1 MLRRGKHLIAKIP
14 KQVRVDIIIMESNMS
29 IKKKLFILILTAT
42 VSSSFFAQIKQ
53 QADTKIEAISSINW
67 ITKEFVTNISLDTIK
82 ADIQMPSGKKVASTY
97 IKSKMLPLIQPPL
110 LSLFENSEND
120 LSESV
125 INEDLTLDQVYSFIM
140 GGHKTPDIFSKDL
153 KYLNTTN
160 TTNINDIGKLLV
172 RHNYAY
178 NPQKPIESVPSR
190 VFTGIIIDARGA
202 FPVHGEYVKSE
213 VYACFFPQIWD
224 DQMNSIY
231 EKNIVNPK
239 TVTERGLVSY
249 HYSDEISNYED
260 RVGSDPLYIKATQV
274 YGRNRTDPIIKRKDA
289 LKILTVPENIKLLQE
304 GKVVILLDKDNLI
317 YDISVPE
324 KTPSYY
330 VKYNTVKQYI
340 YQNKIPGVTVA
351 DTSLG
356 FMFDVNL
363 RFYPDSPEL
372 LPDEKGRIELIAT
385 KLKEILEDEG
395 YSILIEG
402 HTADVGKPVG
412 QLNLSIE
419 RTRTVMS
426 ALIAEGIDEKI
437 FTYKGFGGTMPVAD
451 NATEAGRAQNRR
463 VRIIARPR
471 ATYIQRDWN

>member
-1 MLRRGKHLIAKIP
+1 
-14 KQVRVDIIIMESNMS
+14 MS
-29 IKKKLFILILTAT
+29 IKKKLCSLVLSATLISAL
-42 VSSSFFAQIKQ
+42 FAQTTQ
-53 QADTKIEAISSINW
+53 QYDTKIEAVSSINW
-67 ITKEFVTNISLDTIK
+67 ITKEFVTNISLDTKK
-82 ADIQMPSGKKVASTY
+82 ADIQMPSGKKVASAY

-120 LSESV
+120 LSEAV
-125 INEDLTLDQVYSFIM
+125 INDDLSLDQVYAFIM
-140 GGHKTPDIFSKDL
+140 SGHKTPDVFSKDL
-153 KYLNTTN
+153 NYLKTTN
-160 TTNINDIGKLLV
+160 TANVIDIGKLLV

-178 NPQKPIESVPSR
+178 NPQKPIDSVPSR
-190 VFTGIIIDARGA
+190 AFTGIIIDARGA

-224 DQMNSIY
+224 DQMNSIL
-231 EKNIVNPK
+231 EKNIVDP
-239 TVTERGLVSY
+239 TVVTGRGLVGY
-249 HYSDEISNYED
+249 HYSDDTSLYED
-260 RVGSDPLYIKATQV
+260 RVGSDPLYIKASQV
-274 YGRNRTDPIIKRKDA
+274 YGRNRTDPIIKRRDA
-289 LKILTVPENIKLLQE
+289 LKILTIPENIKLLQE

-330 VKYNTVKQYI
+330 VKYDTVKQYF
-340 YQNKIPGVTVA
+340 YENKIPGVTVS
-351 DTSLG
+351 DTATGL
-356 FMFDVNL
+356 MFDVNL

-372 LPDEKGRIELIAT
+372 LPDEKGRIELIAE
-385 KLKEILEDEG
+385 KLKEILKDEG

-426 ALIAEGIDEKI
+426 ALISEGIDEKI
-437 FTYKGFGGTMPVAD
+437 FTYKGFGGTMPIAD
-451 NATEAGRAQNRR
+451 NDTEAGRAQNRR

>member
-1 MLRRGKHLIAKIP
+1 
-14 KQVRVDIIIMESNMS
+14 MS
-29 IKKKLFILILTAT
+29 IKKKLCSLVLSATLISAL
-42 VSSSFFAQIKQ
+42 FAQTTQ
-53 QADTKIEAISSINW
+53 QYDTKIEAVSSINW
-67 ITKEFVTNISLDTIK
+67 ITKEFVTNISLDAKK
-82 ADIQMPSGKKVASTY
+82 ADIQMPSGKKVASAY

-120 LSESV
+120 LSEAV
-125 INEDLTLDQVYSFIM
+125 INDDLSLDQVYAFIM
-140 GGHKTPDIFSKDL
+140 SGHKTPDVFSKDL
-153 KYLNTTN
+153 NYLKTTN
-160 TTNINDIGKLLV
+160 TANVIDIGKLLV

-178 NPQKPIESVPSR
+178 NPQKPIDSVPSR
-190 VFTGIIIDARGA
+190 AFTGIIIDARGA

-224 DQMNSIY
+224 DQMNSIL
-231 EKNIVNPK
+231 EKNIVDP
-239 TVTERGLVSY
+239 TVVTGRGLVGY
-249 HYSDEISNYED
+249 HYSDDTSLYED
-260 RVGSDPLYIKATQV
+260 RVGSDPLYIKASQV
-274 YGRNRTDPIIKRKDA
+274 YGRNRTDPIIKRRDA
-289 LKILTVPENIKLLQE
+289 LKILTIPENIKLLQE

-330 VKYNTVKQYI
+330 VKYDTVKQYF
-340 YQNKIPGVTVA
+340 YENKIPGVTVS
-351 DTSLG
+351 DTATGL
-356 FMFDVNL
+356 MFDVNL
-363 RFYPDSPEL
+363 RFYPGSPEL
-372 LPDEKGRIELIAT
+372 LTKEKGRIELIAE
-385 KLKEILEDEG
+385 KLKEILKDEG

-426 ALIAEGIDEKI
+426 ALISEGIDEKI
-437 FTYKGFGGTMPVAD
+437 FTYKGFGGTMPIAD
-451 NATEAGRAQNRR
+451 NDTEAGRAQNRR

>member
-1 MLRRGKHLIAKIP
+1 
-14 KQVRVDIIIMESNMS
+14 MS
-29 IKKKLFILILTAT
+29 LKKKLFILIILC
-42 VSSSFFAQIKQ
+42 SIIPLFAQTAQ
-53 QADTKIEAISSINW
+53 NYDTKIEAISSINW
-67 ITKEFVTNISLDTIK
+67 ITKEFVTNISLDANK
-82 ADIQMPSGKKVASTY
+82 ANIQMPSGKKVASTY

-120 LSESV
+120 LSEAV
-125 INEDLTLDQVYSFIM
+125 INEDLTLDQVYTFIM
-140 GGHKTPDIFSKDL
+140 GGHKTPDVFSKDL

-160 TTNINDIGKLLV
+160 TTNVNDIGKLLV
-172 RHNYAY
+172 RHNYPF
-178 NPQKPIESVPSR
+178 NPQKPIDSVPSR
-190 VFTGIIIDARGA
+190 AFSGIILDARGA

-231 EKNIVNPK
+231 EKNIVDPK
-239 TVTERGLVSY
+239 IVTEKGLVGY
-249 HYSDEISNYED
+249 HYSDDISLYED
-260 RVGSDPLYIKATQV
+260 RVGSDPLYIKASQV
-274 YGRNRTDPIIKRKDA
+274 YGRNRTDPIIKRRDA
-289 LKILTVPENIKLLQE
+289 LKLLTVPENIKLLQE

-324 KTPSYY
+324 KAPSYY
-330 VKYNTVKQYI
+330 VKYQALKQYF
-340 YQNKIPGVTVA
+340 YENKIPGVTFS
-351 DTSLG
+351 DSSIG

-372 LPDEKGRIELIAT
+372 LPEEKGRIQAIAD

-402 HTADVGKPVG
+402 HTADVHKPVG

-419 RTRTVMS
+419 RAETVRS
-426 ALIAEGIDEKI
+426 ALIKEGLDEKI
-437 FTYKGFGGTMPVAD
+437 ITYKGFGGTMPVAD
-451 NATEAGRAQNRR
+451 NSTETGRAQNRR

>member
-1 MLRRGKHLIAKIP
+1 
-14 KQVRVDIIIMESNMS
+14 MS
-29 IKKKLFILILTAT
+29 KTLPVLAGVLLLTIT
-42 VSSSFFAQIKQ
+42 PFFAQANQ
-53 QADTKIEAISSINW
+53 NDDTKIEATSSVNW
-67 ITKEFVTNISLDTIK
+67 ITKEFVTNISLDTKK

-120 LSESV
+120 LSEAV
-125 INEDLTLDQVYSFIM
+125 INEDLSLDQVYNFIM
-140 GGHKTPDIFSKDL
+140 GGHKTPDVFSKDL

-160 TTNINDIGKLLV
+160 TTNINDLGKLLV

-178 NPQKPIESVPSR
+178 NPQKPIDTVPSR
-190 VFTGIIIDARGA
+190 AFTGIIIDARGA

-224 DQMNSIY
+224 DQMNRIY
-231 EKNIVNPK
+231 EKNIVSPS
-239 TVTERGLVSY
+239 TVTEKGLVAY
-249 HYSDEISNYED
+249 HYSSDVSNYED
-260 RVGSDPLYIKATQV
+260 RVGSDPLYIKASEV
-274 YGRNRTDPIIKRKDA
+274 YGRNRTDPIIKRRDA

-317 YDISVPE
+317 YNISVPE
-324 KTPSYY
+324 KTPAYY
-330 VKYNTVKQYI
+330 VKYEAVKQYF
-340 YQNKIPGVTVA
+340 YENKIPGVTIS
-351 DTSLG
+351 DTSIG

-372 LPDEKGRIELIAT
+372 LPDEKGRIELIAER
-385 KLKEILEDEG
+385 LKEILEDEG
-395 YSILIEG
+395 YTILIEG

-419 RTRTVMS
+419 RTRTVMT
-426 ALIAEGIDEKI
+426 ALINEGLDEKI

-451 NATEAGRAQNRR
+451 NSTEEGRAQNRR

>member
-1 MLRRGKHLIAKIP
+1 
-14 KQVRVDIIIMESNMS
+14 MS
-29 IKKKLFILILTAT
+29 IKKKLCSLVLSATLISAL
-42 VSSSFFAQIKQ
+42 FAQTTQ
-53 QADTKIEAISSINW
+53 QYDTKIEAVSSINW
-67 ITKEFVTNISLDTIK
+67 ITKEFVTNISLDAKK
-82 ADIQMPSGKKVASTY
+82 ADIQMPSGKKVASAY

-120 LSESV
+120 LSEAV
-125 INEDLTLDQVYSFIM
+125 INDDLSLDQVYAFIM
-140 GGHKTPDIFSKDL
+140 SGHKTPDVFSKDL
-153 KYLNTTN
+153 NYLKTTN
-160 TTNINDIGKLLV
+160 TANVIDIGKLLV

-178 NPQKPIESVPSR
+178 NPQKPIDSVPSR
-190 VFTGIIIDARGA
+190 AFTGIIIDARGA

-224 DQMNSIY
+224 DQMNSIL
-231 EKNIVNPK
+231 EKNIVDP
-239 TVTERGLVSY
+239 TVVTGRGLVGY
-249 HYSDEISNYED
+249 HYSDDTSLYED
-260 RVGSDPLYIKATQV
+260 RVGSDPLYIKASQV
-274 YGRNRTDPIIKRKDA
+274 YGRNRTDPIIKRRDA
-289 LKILTVPENIKLLQE
+289 LKILTIPENIKLLQE

-324 KTPSYY
+324 KTPAYY
-330 VKYNTVKQYI
+330 VKYNAVKQYF
-340 YQNKIPGVTVA
+340 YENKIPGVTVS
-351 DTSLG
+351 DTATGL
-356 FMFDVNL
+356 MFDVNL

-372 LPDEKGRIELIAT
+372 LPDEKGRIELIAE
-385 KLKEILEDEG
+385 KLKEILKDEG

-426 ALIAEGIDEKI
+426 ALISEGIDEKI
-437 FTYKGFGGTMPVAD
+437 FTYKGFGGTMPIAD
-451 NATEAGRAQNRR
+451 NDTEAGRAQNRR

>member
-1 MLRRGKHLIAKIP
+1 
-14 KQVRVDIIIMESNMS
+14 MS
-29 IKKKLFILILTAT
+29 KTLPVLAGALLLTF
-42 VSSSFFAQIKQ
+42 SPLFAQATRQ
-53 QADTKIEAISSINW
+53 DDTKIEAISSINW

-82 ADIQMPSGKKVASTY
+82 ADIQMPSGKRVASTY

-120 LSESV
+120 LSEAV
-125 INEDLTLDQVYSFIM
+125 INEDLSLDQVYNFIM
-140 GGHKTPDIFSKDL
+140 SGHKTPDVFSKDL

-172 RHNYAY
+172 RHNYPY
-178 NPQKPIESVPSR
+178 NPQKPIEEVPSR
-190 VFTGIIIDARGA
+190 AFSGIIIDARGA

-231 EKNIVNPK
+231 EKNIVSPA
-239 TVTERGLVSY
+239 TVTSKGLVSY
-249 HYSDEISNYED
+249 HYSDDISNYED
-260 RVGSDPLYIKATQV
+260 RVGSDPLYIKASQV
-274 YGRNRTDPIIKRKDA
+274 YGRNRTDPIIRHRDA

-304 GKVVILLDKDNLI
+304 GRVVILLDKDNLI
-317 YDISVPE
+317 YNISVPE

-330 VKYNTVKQYI
+330 VKFDAVKQYF
-340 YQNKIPGVTVA
+340 YVNKIPGVTVS
-351 DTSLG
+351 DSSIGL
-356 FMFDVNL
+356 MFDVNL

-372 LPDEKGRIELIAT
+372 LPEEKGRIEMIAE
-385 KLKEILEDEG
+385 KLKEILEDDG

-419 RTRTVMS
+419 RAETVRTS
-426 ALIAEGIDEKI
+426 LIREGLDEKI
-437 FTYKGFGGTMPVAD
+437 ITYKGFGGIMPVAD
-451 NATEAGRAQNRR
+451 NATEQGRAQNRR

>member
-1 MLRRGKHLIAKIP
+1 
-14 KQVRVDIIIMESNMS
+14 MS
-29 IKKKLFILILTAT
+29 IKKTFCSLILTAT
-42 VSSSFFAQIKQ
+42 VFSAVFAQTTQ
-53 QADTKIEAISSINW
+53 NYDTKIEAISSINW
-67 ITKEFVTNISLDTIK
+67 ITKEFVTNIALDANK
-82 ADIQMPSGKKVASTY
+82 ANIQMPSGKKVASTY

-120 LSESV
+120 LSEAV
-125 INEDLTLDQVYSFIM
+125 INDSLSLDQVYHFIM
-140 GGHKTPDIFSKDL
+140 GGHKTPDVFSKDL

-172 RHNYAY
+172 RHNYPY
-178 NPQKPIESVPSR
+178 NPQKPIEYVPSR
-190 VFTGIIIDARGA
+190 AFSGIIIDARGA

-224 DQMNSIY
+224 DQMTSIY
-231 EKNIVNPK
+231 EKNIVTPSI
-239 TVTERGLVSY
+239 VTSKGLVGY
-249 HYSDEISNYED
+249 HYSDDTSLYED
-260 RVGSDPLYIKATQV
+260 RVGADPLYIKATQV
-274 YGRNRTDPIIKRKDA
+274 YGRNRTDPIIKHRDA

-304 GKVVILLDKDNLI
+304 GKVVILLDKENLI

-324 KTPSYY
+324 KTPAYY
-330 VKYNTVKQYI
+330 IKYNAVKQYF
-340 YQNKIPGVTVA
+340 YENKIPGVTVS
-351 DTSLG
+351 DSSIG

-372 LPDEKGRIELIAT
+372 LPAESSRIELIAER
-385 KLKEILEDEG
+385 LKEILEDEG
-395 YSILIEG
+395 YTILIEG

-419 RTRTVMS
+419 RTRTVMN
-426 ALIAEGIDEKI
+426 ALINDGIDEKI
-437 FTYKGFGGTMPVAD
+437 FTYKGFGGTMPIAD

>member
-1 MLRRGKHLIAKIP
+1 
-14 KQVRVDIIIMESNMS
+14 MS
-29 IKKKLFILILTAT
+29 IKKTFCSLILTAT
-42 VSSSFFAQIKQ
+42 VFSAVFAQTTQ
-53 QADTKIEAISSINW
+53 NYDTKIEAISSINW
-67 ITKEFVTNISLDTIK
+67 ITKEFVTNIALDANK
-82 ADIQMPSGKKVASTY
+82 SNIQLPSGKKVASTY

-120 LSESV
+120 LSEAV
-125 INEDLTLDQVYSFIM
+125 INDSLSLDQVYHFIM
-140 GGHKTPDIFSKDL
+140 GGHKTPDVFSKDL
-153 KYLNTTN
+153 KYLN

-190 VFTGIIIDARGA
+190 AFSGIIIDARGA

-224 DQMNSIY
+224 DQMNSIF
-231 EKNIVNPK
+231 EKNIVSPSI
-239 TVTERGLVSY
+239 VTSKGVVGY
-249 HYSDEISNYED
+249 HYSDDVADYED
-260 RVGSDPLYIKATQV
+260 RVGSDPLYIKASQV
-274 YGRNRTDPIIKRKDA
+274 YGRNRTDPVIKHRDA

-324 KTPSYY
+324 KTPAYY
-330 VKYNTVKQYI
+330 VKYDAVKQYF
-340 YQNKIPGVTVA
+340 YENKIPGVTIA
-351 DTSLG
+351 DTSIG

-372 LPDEKGRIELIAT
+372 LPDEKGRIELIAE

-419 RTRTVMS
+419 RTRTVMT
-426 ALIAEGIDEKI
+426 ALIDEGIDEKI
-437 FTYKGFGGTMPVAD
+437 FTYKGYGGTMPIAD
-451 NATEAGRAQNRR
+451 NDTEAGRAQNRR
-463 VRIIARPR
+463 IRIIARPR

>member
-1 MLRRGKHLIAKIP
+1 
-14 KQVRVDIIIMESNMS
+14 MS
-29 IKKKLFILILTAT
+29 IKKKLIFLLFLSTLFSYI
-42 VSSSFFAQIKQ
+42 FAQTTQ
-53 QADTKIEAISSINW
+53 NYDTKIEAISSVNW
-67 ITKEFVTNISLDTIK
+67 ITKEFVTNISLDTKK
-82 ADIQMPSGKKVASTY
+82 ANIQMPSGKKVASTY

-120 LSESV
+120 LSEAV
-125 INEDLTLDQVYSFIM
+125 INEDLSLEQVYKFIM
-140 GGHKTPDIFSKDL
+140 AGHKTPDVFSKDL

-190 VFTGIIIDARGA
+190 AFTGIIIDARGA
-202 FPVHGEYVKSE
+202 YPVHGEYVKSE
-213 VYACFFPQIWD
+213 VYPCFFPEIWD

-231 EKNIVNPK
+231 EKNIVNPA
-239 TVTERGLVSY
+239 TVTSKGLVGY
-249 HYSDEISNYED
+249 HYSDDAADY
-260 RVGSDPLYIKATQV
+260 VGSDPLYIKASQV
-274 YGRNRTDPIIKRKDA
+274 YGRNRTDPVIKHRDA
-289 LKILTVPENIKLLQE
+289 LKILTVSENIKLLQE

-330 VKYNTVKQYI
+330 VKYDTVKQYF
-340 YQNKIPGVTVA
+340 YENKIPGVTFS
-351 DTSLG
+351 DSSIG

-372 LPDEKGRIELIAT
+372 LPDEKGRIELIAE

-419 RTRTVMS
+419 RTRTVMT
-426 ALIAEGIDEKI
+426 ALINEGLDEKI

-451 NATEAGRAQNRR
+451 NSTEEGRAQNRR

>member
-1 MLRRGKHLIAKIP
+1 
-14 KQVRVDIIIMESNMS
+14 MS
-29 IKKKLFILILTAT
+29 IKKLSIVLLF
-42 VSSSFFAQIKQ
+42 SSIFTFLFAETTQ
-53 QADTKIEAISSINW
+53 QYDTKIEAVSSINW
-67 ITKEFVTNISLDTIK
+67 ITKEFVTNISLDTNK
-82 ADIQMPSGKKVASTY
+82 TNIQMPSGKKVASTY

-120 LSESV
+120 LSEAV
-125 INEDLTLDQVYSFIM
+125 INEALSLDQVYSFIM

-153 KYLNTTN
+153 NYLNTTN
-160 TTNINDIGKLLV
+160 TANVNDIGKLLV

-190 VFTGIIIDARGA
+190 AFSGIIIDARGA

-224 DQMNSIY
+224 DQMNSIL
-231 EKNIVNPK
+231 EKNIVDPAI
-239 TVTERGLVSY
+239 VTSKGLVGY
-249 HYSDEISNYED
+249 HYSDDYSEYED
-260 RVGSDPLYIKATQV
+260 RVGNDPLYIKASQV
-274 YGRNRTDPIIKRKDA
+274 YGRNRTDPVIKRRDA

-317 YDISVPE
+317 YNISVPE
-324 KTPSYY
+324 KTPAYY
-330 VKYNTVKQYI
+330 VKYDAIKQYF
-340 YQNKIPGVTVA
+340 YENKIPGVTVS
-351 DTSLG
+351 DTSIG

-372 LPDEKGRIELIAT
+372 LPTEKERIELISER
-385 KLKEILEDEG
+385 LKEILEDEG

-419 RTRTVMS
+419 RTRTVMT
-426 ALIAEGIDEKI
+426 ALINEGLDEKL
-437 FTYKGFGGTMPVAD
+437 FTYKGYGGTMPVAD
-451 NATEAGRAQNRR
+451 NSTEAGRAQNRR